1 MHLTEAEAP
10 PPSNSCTTLRTCCC
24 LVAHHKVRAKL
35 QSCKEGSI
43 EFGQLQQLIATCSA
57 ADLLADAARIKK
69 TKWSDLVRFVNILF
83 QHCDELKGLPV
94 IVMLGLTRR
103 YAEMLLEAERRD
115 DWAKA
120 VMPAEASPDERWSFS
135 SPALHTL
142 APEPDSVLTEEET
155 ASFREAIGGSFCNG
169 FGMRMLANVTSKV
182 PGSAEELMKLSH
194 LVLTHKREYDLGMF
208 DSSTRSYP
216 VDILDSFCSMFRGF
230 SALLCPIPG
239 IFSSRSA
246 DVDFV
251 MLGSQ
256 KGTLEKQL
264 RLDGLAPP
272 ASKVMANHLRDS
284 PEWTRLSNEYIKF
297 AASEAM
303 LAPQLAAHRD
313 ELLKAASAGAHSADR
328 LAILGEFCNKYG
340 GYIAALRPGACSD
353 LCDLAVSC
361 ARAALDHIT
370 MEGSGTTAV
379 GDRLRLV
386 KSLRSTVGQTLGSR
400 GVTRLDLYRTS
411 NLGIVHTRP
420 ELRSAG
426 FGPEEGFSRLGF
438 GRYIPFSWRRFLAA

>member
-1 MHLTEAEAP
+1 M
-10 PPSNSCTTLRTCCC
+10 
-24 LVAHHKVRAKL
+24 

-43 EFGQLQQLIATCSA
+43 EFGQLQQLIATYSA

-69 TKWSDLVRFVNILF
+69 TKWSDLVRFVNIMF

-94 IVMLGLTRR
+94 IVMLGLTRC
-103 YAEMLLEAERRD
+103 YAEMLLEAERWD

-120 VMPAEASPDERWSFS
+120 VMPAEAS
-135 SPALHTL
+135 
-142 APEPDSVLTEEET
+142 
-155 ASFREAIGGSFCNG
+155 CND
-169 FGMRMLANVTSKV
+169 FGMRMLASVTSKV

-194 LVLTHKREYDLGMF
+194 LVLTDKREYDLGMF

-256 KGTLEKQL
+256 KGPPEKQL

-303 LAPQLAAHRD
+303 LAPQLVAHRD

-328 LAILGEFCNKYG
+328 LASMGEFCNKYG
-340 GYIAALRPGACSD
+340 GYIASLRPGACSD

-361 ARAALDHIT
+361 ARAALVHIT
-370 MEGSGTTAV
+370 MEGSGTTAA

-386 KSLRSTVGQTLGSR
+386 KSARSTVGQTLGSR

-426 FGPEEGFSRLGF
+426 FGPEEGLSRLGF